1 MMAAQEKHKIAAAEF
16 LADARA
22 IGSTDLKGA
31 IHEAIRMVN
40 LGARSDSNRIPLIL
54 FLTDGGPHVGDDDF
68 QSIVTS
74 ISDLSSNKISINGVS
89 LGSADP
95 LGWQLVQ
102 RIAARNRGLSARLF
116 DIGNFENDIP
126 KKFKEMKSHARS
138 LRGLTDI
145 QFTFDKNLVT
155 DLTDTTF
162 ADYAEGSDLV
172 ILGRFTNEAEIP
184 SVLNV
189 QLQYKDVEGK
199 VWRETKSITVRKI
212 SSETENAEKFASGQ
226 TNYNP
231 IKQQWAV
238 TAVHQ
243 LLKRRTM
250 ANSQEQ
256 YDSLTLKAKEL
267 SYQYKI
273 VSPVVSFLVRK
284 PKSSLNLINSD
295 KLDGRMKRDAGRA
308 ESHEVIKIV

>member
-1 MMAAQEKHKIAAAEF
+1 MMPAQEKHKMAAAEF

-145 QFTFDKNLVT
+145 QFTFDKRLVT

-162 ADYAEGSDLV
+162 ADYAQGSDLV
-172 ILGRFTNEAEIP
+172 ILGRFSNEAEIP

-243 LLKRRTM
+243 ARSIIR
-250 ANSQEQ
+250 
-256 YDSLTLKAKEL
+256 
-267 SYQYKI
+267 
-273 VSPVVSFLVRK
+273 
-284 PKSSLNLINSD
+284 
-295 KLDGRMKRDAGRA
+295 
-308 ESHEVIKIV
+308 